1 MMSVVPSGTVWQPRR
16 DFGVM
21 PGAMSSSSSSAS
33 VASLQD
39 SRPCSDDDV
48 AGRASAH
55 AAARVVEA
63 GFDALGDIENA
74 AGKAVV
80 AVGNFLR
87 IDLDSFAAGKK
98 RDFVFLRGG
107 RVFDFFDVRVASA
120 HVFASLNRLIV
131 VAEIEAEISRFARND
146 GMS

>member
-1 MMSVVPSGTVWQPRR
+1 MSVVPSGTVWQPRR

-39 SRPCSDDDV
+39 SRPCLHDDV
-48 AGRASAH
+48 AGRAGAD

-63 GFDALGDIENA
+63 GFDAFGDIENA

-87 IDLDSFAAGKK
+87 IDFDGFAAGKK
-98 RDFVFLRGG
+98 CDFIFLRGG
-107 RVFDFFDVRVASA
+107 RVFDFFDVRIASA
-120 HVFASLNRLIV
+120 HFVSSF
-131 VAEIEAEISRFARND
+131 RFA
-146 GMS
+146 